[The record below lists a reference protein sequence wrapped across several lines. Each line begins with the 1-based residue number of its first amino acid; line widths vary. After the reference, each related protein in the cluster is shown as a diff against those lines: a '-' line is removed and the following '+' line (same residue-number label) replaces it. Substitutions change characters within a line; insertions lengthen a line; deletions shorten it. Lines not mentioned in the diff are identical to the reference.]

1 MAKKNIG
8 IALVAT
14 DARSTL
20 ERIVE
25 YDATGID
32 AVWSTSVAGGGD
44 ALTMLIAAAGHT
56 SQTLLGTSI
65 AQIWTRHP
73 VTMAQQ
79 VLIADGLAPGRF
91 RLGIGTGHKQ
101 GMVDSLGAEF
111 ERPLGHLKEYLQIT
125 RTLFKDGSVDFEGEH
140 YTARASIAGPAD
152 IPVMASALRPKSF
165 EVCGEMSD
173 GAISWLCPVKYI
185 EEVAMPALELG
196 AERAERDAPPLVVHV
211 PVLVH
216 EDRDEV
222 YKAFAEQASFYLKSV
237 FYPAMFEAAGFPN
250 SSLTGWTRELMAA
263 VVVTGD
269 EKEVSAKLRAILD
282 IGNVEILAM
291 PVTGGLRGEP
301 GKPLPLAGAPVDRTV
316 ALLAELAKSQ
326 GE

>member
-1 MAKKNIG
+1 MKKKNIG
-8 IALVAT
+8 IALAAT
-14 DARSTL
+14 DTRSAL

-25 YDATGID
+25 YDAAGID

-44 ALTMLIAAAGHT
+44 ALTMLVAAAGHT
-56 SQTLLGTSI
+56 SKILLGTSI

-79 VLIADGLAPGRF
+79 AMIANGLAPGRF
-91 RLGIGTGHKQ
+91 RLGIGTGHKA
-101 GMVDSLGAEF
+101 GMVDSLGAPF

-125 RTLFKDGSVDFEGEH
+125 RTLFQTGSVDFEGEH
-140 YTARASIAGPAD
+140 YTARLNTAGPAD

-173 GAISWLCPVKYI
+173 GAISWLCPAKYI
-185 EEVAMPALELG
+185 EDVALPALNRG
-196 AERAERDAPPLVVHV
+196 AENAGRDAPPLVVHV

-216 EDRDEV
+216 EDRDAV
-222 YKAFAEQASFYLKSV
+222 YEAFAEQAKFYLQTV
-237 FYPAMFEAAGFPN
+237 FYPAMFEAAGFPD
-250 SSLTGWTRELMAA
+250 SSSTGWTRELMDA
-263 VVVTGD
+263 VVVTGT
-269 EKEVSAKLRAILD
+269 EEEAFAKLRAILD

-291 PVTGGLRGEP
+291 PVTGGSRGEP
-301 GKPLPLAGAPVDRTV
+301 GKPLPLAGAPVARTV
-316 ALLAELAKSQ
+316 ALLAELAKDQ

>member
-8 IALVAT
+8 IALAAQ
-14 DARSTL
+14 DARSAL
-20 ERIVE
+20 ARIVE
-25 YDATGID
+25 YDAAGID

-44 ALTMLIAAAGHT
+44 ALTMLIAAVRHT

-79 VLIADGLAPGRF
+79 VLIAEGLAPGRF
-91 RLGIGTGHKQ
+91 RLGIGTGHKA
-101 GMVDSLGAEF
+101 GMVDSLGAPF

-125 RTLFKDGSVDFEGEH
+125 RTLFKDGSVDIEGEH
-140 YTARASIAGPAD
+140 YTARASIAGPVD
-152 IPVMASALRPKSF
+152 ISVMASALRPKSF

-173 GAISWLCPVKYI
+173 GAISWLCPARYI
-185 EEVAMPALELG
+185 EDVAMPALERG
-196 AERAERDAPPLVVHV
+196 ADRAGRDAPPLVVHV

-222 YKAFAEQASFYLKSV
+222 YDAFAEQAKFYLQTV
-237 FYPAMFEAAGFPN
+237 FYPAMFEAAGFSN
-250 SSLTGWTRELMAA
+250 VSRSGWTRELMDA
-263 VVVTGD
+263 VVVTGN
-269 EKEVSAKLRAILD
+269 ESEVTRGLNAILD

-291 PVTGGLRGEP
+291 PVTGGSRGEP
-301 GKPLPLAGAPVDRTV
+301 GKTAPLEGGPVDRTV